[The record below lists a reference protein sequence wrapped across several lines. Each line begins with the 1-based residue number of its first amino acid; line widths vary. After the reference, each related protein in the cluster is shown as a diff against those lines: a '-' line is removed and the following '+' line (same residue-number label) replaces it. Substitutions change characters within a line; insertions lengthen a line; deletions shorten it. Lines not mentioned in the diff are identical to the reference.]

1 MVDIDRSVK
10 TYYEQAE
17 LSDEQL
23 QKLAAMQDS
32 VELSQQEEGVST
44 IRKQRFANGWLRTMA
59 AASIVLAFALMFVIN
74 SDSVTERVAQEVA
87 MNHNKALT
95 VEYPTNSYEVLS
107 QQMDKLDFTLRAP
120 SEALQQ
126 GLALVGGRYCSIQ
139 GQLAAQIKLSDSDG
153 RIYTLYQTHSGEELK
168 GINAGQLQLDQVDIQ
183 LWQEQ
188 GLLFALAGG
197 GAEPSHSAN

>member
-17 LSDEQL
+17 LSEEQL
-23 QKLAAMQDS
+23 QKLAAMQES
-32 VELSQQEEGVST
+32 AGISQQEEGVST
-44 IRKQRFANGWLRTMA
+44 VRKQRLPNGWLRIMA
-59 AASIVLAFALMFVIN
+59 AASIVLALALIFVIN
-74 SDSVTERVAQEVA
+74 PDSVTERVAQEVA

-107 QQMDKLDFTLRAP
+107 KQMDKLDFTLRVP
-120 SEALQQ
+120 SEAVQQ

-153 RIYTLYQTHSGEELK
+153 RIYTLYQTHSGEQLK
-168 GINAGQLQLDQVDIQ
+168 SINAGQLQLDHVDIQ
-183 LWQEQ
+183 LWEEQ
-188 GLLFALAGG
+188 GLLFALAGTT
-197 GAEPSHSAN
+197 E